1 MFLRDLEKN
10 RSACDKNSTMSK
22 KKEDPL
28 SSYDWVETSGNAL
41 YNMEILAPATAST
54 YKYAVNAGANAI
66 YFGYGDLNARAGADN
81 VTSSL
86 KEVVDYCHFYNV
98 KAFLTLNICLK
109 DEELEEAEKVVIE
122 AEKAQIDAFIIADL
136 SLIPIIRK
144 NSRAQIH
151 ASTQLGLHNTFG
163 VQWAADMGFDRV
175 VLSREMTRTE
185 LNDVGLYTPVDLEF
199 FIHGALCV
207 GFSGACLLSSMLT
220 GNSGNRGRCNQ
231 LCRKFY
237 RSYLDGKEI
246 ARGYLLSAKDICMAD
261 CLDKIAG
268 CCIRSGKIE
277 GRMRRAEYIAGVTNY
292 YNCLKR
298 TLRCDVS
305 EDDLKVLFNRG
316 DFTQG
321 YFNGKDVVYP
331 YSPAHIG
338 RMVGRVV
345 KVMDKHIGF
354 VRCFKPLQKENG
366 YKLMRRDRE
375 VSGCSATGN
384 YKDGYS
390 VIYCSEDLMVGDCVH
405 LTSDIELKNKV
416 LSLKRPRFVD
426 YEVYLV
432 AGKKPEVYVWYKDKS
447 LTCDF
452 DFVVEKA
459 QNQPL
464 GKEEVQE
471 HFSKTGDSGFSVQR
485 IYSRVENAFLP
496 KAKLNE
502 IRRKMIELAEK
513 LIMDSY
519 EREPIKRE
527 EIKQT
532 EPVEKHRGNF
542 AEIADIDDLT
552 DKLVKYIPNIVYAP
566 EKFNVDDCREFYE
579 RAKRPNNYVWVKLP
593 PYLSQNIV
601 YTCEKIISI
610 FDGAVC
616 NNIGTIAM
624 AKDCHRMAVAGP
636 SLNIFNTKNPL
647 IDTCENYFLSTEL
660 NRNEINR
667 FDGGLLYAYGYLPLM
682 YLTFC
687 PRRQVGITCDNC
699 YGKIELRDEKGSY
712 LVTTTKLGKG
722 RCMHALRNSCLT
734 DVGNDT
740 GKELYFDFTVR
751 TENIDDV
758 LTRYFDYGLYA
769 PIGSN
774 KLHLN
779 RGVK

>member
-1 MFLRDLEKN
+1 MFWQDSLKSQ
-10 RSACDKNSTMSK
+10 SACDKKPSDK
-22 KKEDPL
+22 KKDDPL
-28 SSYDWVETSGNAL
+28 FSYDWVDAGGNAL

-81 VTSSL
+81 FTSSL

-109 DEELEEAEKVVIE
+109 DEELKEAEQVIIE
-122 AEKAQIDAFIIADL
+122 AEKAGIDAFIIADL
-136 SLIPIIRK
+136 SLIPIIK
-144 NSRAQIH
+144 KHSAAQLH
-151 ASTQLGLHNTFG
+151 ASTQLGIHNSFG
-163 VQWAADMGFDRV
+163 LQWAAAMGFDRV

-185 LNDVGLYTPVDLEF
+185 INDVGLYTPVDLEF
-199 FIHGALCV
+199 FIHGALCI

-237 RSYLDGKEI
+237 RSYIDGKEA
-246 ARGYLLSAKDICMAD
+246 ARGYLLSAKDICMAG

-268 CCIRSGKIE
+268 GCIRSGKIE
-277 GRMRRAEYIAGVTNY
+277 GRMRRAEYIAGTTNY

-298 TLRCDVS
+298 SLRCDVS
-305 EDDLKVLFNRG
+305 DDDLKVLFNRG
-316 DFTQG
+316 DFTEG

-338 RMVGRVV
+338 RTVGQVV
-345 KVMDKHIGF
+345 KVVDKHIGF
-354 VRCFKPLQKENG
+354 VRCFSPLKKENG
-366 YKLMRRDRE
+366 YKVMRRDRE
-375 VSGCSATGN
+375 VAGCTATGN

-390 VIYCSEDLMVGDCVH
+390 VVYCSEELKAGDSIH
-405 LTSDIELKNKV
+405 LTSDIDLKNRV
-416 LSLKRPRFVD
+416 LSLKRPRFID

-432 AGKKPEVYVWYKDKS
+432 AGQKPEVHVWHKDKS

-452 DFVVEKA
+452 DFTVEKA
-459 QNQPL
+459 KNQPL
-464 GKEEVQE
+464 TKEDVQE
-471 HFSKTGDSGFSVQR
+471 HFSKTGDSGFTVR
-485 IYSRVENAFLP
+485 HIYTKVEDAFLT
-496 KAKLNE
+496 KAQLNE
-502 IRRKMIELAEK
+502 IRRKMIELSVK
-513 LIMDSY
+513 LLMDAY
-519 EREPIKRE
+519 ERETAKQDIKPAE
-527 EIKQT
+527 T
-532 EPVEKHRGNF
+532 VERHRGDF
-542 AEIADIDDLT
+542 AEIADIDDLSA
-552 DKLVKYIPNIVYAP
+552 KLLEYIPNIVYAP

-579 RAKRPNNYVWVKLP
+579 KAKRANNYIWVKLP
-593 PYLSQNIV
+593 PYVSQNIA

-616 NNIGTIAM
+616 NNVGTVAM

-647 IDTCENYFLSTEL
+647 ISACENYFLSTEL
-660 NRNEINR
+660 NRNEIKR
-667 FDGGLLYAYGYLPLM
+667 FDGGLIYAYGYLPLM

-687 PRRQVGITCDNC
+687 PRHQAGISCENC

-734 DVGNDT
+734 DVGNDI

-751 TENIDDV
+751 DEKIDDV
-758 LTRYFDYGLYA
+758 LTRYYESGLYS
-769 PIGSN
+769 PIGTN
-774 KLHLN
+774 KLHLT